1 MRICVT
7 SLDSPIFL
15 TQLFRQHKGFASL
28 WCKATKR
35 TRAPDQQD
43 RIPKANELSIS
54 FFEAHLLSVL
64 PKQSMLTKGQK
75 WPGLMT
81 CFTPFV

>member
-15 TQLFRQHKGFASL
+15 TLFRQHKGFASL
-28 WCKATKR
+28 LCKATER

-43 RIPKANELSIS
+43 RIPKAHELSIS
-54 FFEAHLLSVL
+54 FFEAYLLSVL

-75 WPGLMT
+75 WPA
-81 CFTPFV
+81 